1 MESLNNVE
9 LWTEDTNEPRQ
20 VIVNT
25 VWGAFG
31 DNGVID
37 FLRTKWDKEI
47 DSNSLNSGK
56 QMYDLLHFFLISL
69 NNLIFV
75 LFLFAP
81 LPN

>member
-25 VWGAFG
+25 EWGAFG

>member
-25 VWGAFG
+25 EWGAFG

-56 QMYDLLHFFLISL
+56 QMYDLLHFFL
-69 NNLIFV
+69 
-75 LFLFAP
+75 
-81 LPN
+81 